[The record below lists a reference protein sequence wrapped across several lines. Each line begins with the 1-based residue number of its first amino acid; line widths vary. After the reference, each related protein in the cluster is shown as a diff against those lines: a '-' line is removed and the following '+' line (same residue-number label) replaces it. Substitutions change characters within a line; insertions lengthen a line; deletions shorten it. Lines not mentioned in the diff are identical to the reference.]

1 MLPQAISVPF
11 CFLTPGVCKESS
23 KRSFFQQKAVRGHD
37 IFLNQY
43 NLSGNF
49 KLLLRLVQAQ
59 NVFCRCIPK
68 LGNIISL
75 HLPGT
80 LSLSFDRLSSR
91 SPQPDV
97 SLWVYFNINF
107 LCINEQLLSVLFR
120 KSVNHIVI
128 FFKTDCVSKTHRWS
142 WRFSTLIQL
151 QRVRKWSAK

>member
-1 MLPQAISVPF
+1 MDASTSHF
-11 CFLTPGVCKESS
+11 CTILFLYAGCVQREFEMV
-23 KRSFFQQKAVRGHD
+23 FFQQKAVRGHD

-91 SPQPDV
+91 SPQPDIC
-97 SLWVYFNINF
+97 LWVYFNINF

-128 FFKTDCVSKTHRWS
+128 FFKTDCVSKAHRWS
-142 WRFSTLIQL
+142 WRFST
-151 QRVRKWSAK
+151 